1 MAKRI
6 VFIKQS
12 KVELLS
18 ALVGETKQIW
28 VNKDKNLEAQD
39 LILVAQNALKYTFL
53 GSQNYSLTPEVAYVA
68 DII

>member
-1 MAKRI
+1 M

-28 VNKDKNLEAQD
+28 VKKDTNLKAQV
-39 LILVAQNALKYTFL
+39 LILVA
-53 GSQNYSLTPEVAYVA
+53 
-68 DII
+68 